1 MVVSF
6 AGDVT
11 NFAQMSCGVCAII
24 IAPVVR
30 CTIPG
35 TVERNRSWTYV
46 ARYSSAVD
54 RQRRHGDGGKQIG
67 PDVAGGKDALVTAT
81 ADIALA

>member
-1 MVVSF
+1 
-6 AGDVT
+6 
-11 NFAQMSCGVCAII
+11 MSCGVCAII

-35 TVERNRSWTYV
+35 TVERNCSWTCV
-46 ARYSSAVD
+46 ARYASAVD